1 MNETILKIQKYIKS
15 AAFRE
20 YSLLQA
26 YSHLFTFIA
35 IYSSSHPFVFFSIVT
50 FKSTRLNLKQM
61 KQRTQSRSLEQRMTL
76 AKINLQCILKKRCF
90 YYILSATHATDFDN
104 FSNLLQENNIFKLLI
119 KQSLLLTSMKLL
131 SRNRFVL
138 KENSYSFP
146 VELFGEALAS
156 LFYYLSYGLLL
167 YLSY

>member
-1 MNETILKIQKYIKS
+1 
-15 AAFRE
+15 
-20 YSLLQA
+20 
-26 YSHLFTFIA
+26 
-35 IYSSSHPFVFFSIVT
+35 
-50 FKSTRLNLKQM
+50 
-61 KQRTQSRSLEQRMTL
+61 
-76 AKINLQCILKKRCF
+76 
-90 YYILSATHATDFDN
+90 
-104 FSNLLQENNIFKLLI
+104 
-119 KQSLLLTSMKLL
+119 MKLL